1 MPTEAASVGLFEWLP
16 ASTALTPLGLP
27 TEASRHLDGSSECF
41 AASAGQECRDLRVI
55 SVVRLCSLSE
65 FGVPADV
72 TVLPHFGCSFEFCS
86 QNTAGASAEGERGRS
101 TEFRVLP
108 SLFLLFLFVCLFSFD
123 GCLYSVVPKVHS
135 ETHNKVTKS
144 HARGRGIGI
153 SNADPT
159 RWARHC
165 SPSRAGGNSWP
176 ACRHG
181 YARRVHQLVVA
192 LQNTSGV
199 ASPLACGILSSFLSP
214 TSTRQAFQLPARV
227 DAFLFFHCFVGVA
240 FSLYWYKSQL

>member
-72 TVLPHFGCSFEFCS
+72 TVLPHFGCSFELRS

-108 SLFLLFLFVCLFSFD
+108 SLFLLFFVCLFVFFRWLSLF
-123 GCLYSVVPKVHS
+123 SRPKGALGNTQQSH
-135 ETHNKVTKS
+135 KVTRERPGYWHQQCGPHPLGKTLLAIS
-144 HARGRGIGI
+144 SGRE
-153 SNADPT
+153 
-159 RWARHC
+159 
-165 SPSRAGGNSWP
+165 
-176 ACRHG
+176 
-181 YARRVHQLVVA
+181 
-192 LQNTSGV
+192 
-199 ASPLACGILSSFLSP
+199 PLACVSTWIREAPPPTRSRASEYERRCCTFGLRNTFFVSLP

>member
-1 MPTEAASVGLFEWLP
+1 MTTVCRQKQPRSGFEWLS

-123 GCLYSVVPKVHS
+123 SCRYAVVKGALGYTQQSH
-135 ETHNKVTKS
+135 KVTRERPGYWYQQCGPHPLGKTLLAIS
-144 HARGRGIGI
+144 SGRE
-153 SNADPT
+153 
-159 RWARHC
+159 
-165 SPSRAGGNSWP
+165 
-176 ACRHG
+176 
-181 YARRVHQLVVA
+181 
-192 LQNTSGV
+192 
-199 ASPLACGILSSFLSP
+199 PLACVSTWIREAPPPTRSRVSEYERRCFTFGLRNICFFFSSPPLHGKPFNY
-214 TSTRQAFQLPARV
+214 LP
-227 DAFLFFHCFVGVA
+227 G
-240 FSLYWYKSQL
+240 